1 MDFTQNA
8 EFRNAFC
15 TCKHAVWNAAAVDEN
30 GCHGAKDSGVPGG
43 APNGQC
49 PARSLVFP
57 FLLLFLRAGVGINK

>member
-15 TCKHAVWNAAAVDEN
+15 TCKHAVWNAAVVDEN

-43 APNGQC
+43 GLPMGSAPLG
-49 PARSLVFP
+49 A
-57 FLLLFLRAGVGINK
+57 